1 MTINMQWNTHLICIV
16 SSYYFFF
23 FQINELT
30 GMTSK
35 WSNKTAADE
44 QVQEC
49 HRNCVEYQGEVNEL
63 LKQAKLLEL
72 VSVNKLF
79 ITLF

>member
-1 MTINMQWNTHLICIV
+1 
-16 SSYYFFF
+16 
-23 FQINELT
+23 
-30 GMTSK
+30 MTSK